1 MRTALQSCFDSFV
14 QEQNA
19 TPPTA
24 ELHLR
29 RPHARCDRF
38 RVAGLTRAIWQYHR
52 TARDALGTKHAMC
65 RIALLE
71 LAPTLERATHL
82 RRTATHPATH

>member
-29 RPHARCDRF
+29 R
-38 RVAGLTRAIWQYHR
+38 I
-52 TARDALGTKHAMC
+52 ARDVTGFA
-65 RIALLE
+65 
-71 LAPTLERATHL
+71 
-82 RRTATHPATH
+82 